1 MMRRYHTIALA
12 FALFSALA
20 LAGCGGSSGPEQA
33 TLTDVSAA
41 QLEVMLASPQ
51 PPLVLDVR
59 TTGEFATGHI
69 PGSLNIPVSELPSR
83 LGELQPSRPT
93 VCVCGSGIRSIQ
105 AGETL
110 LDAGFRS
117 VYNLQGGL
125 ATWADPLET

>member
-1 MMRRYHTIALA
+1 MMRRYHTIVLA

-20 LAGCGGSSGPEQA
+20 LAGCVGPSGPQQV

-41 QLEVMLASPQ
+41 QLEAMLAAPQ

-69 PGSLNIPVSELPSR
+69 PGSLNIPVNELPTR
-83 LGELQPSRPT
+83 LGELQPARAT

-125 ATWADPLET
+125 ATWTDPLQT